1 MTNRYIEDMNTETD
15 AVSFYAE
22 VLCNTGLLIEREKG
36 FLKPDGTSA
45 FPGFVPDDDAQM
57 LDDAHR
63 YATTLLATHGVDV
76 EEVLLFCEAVIVRR
90 ILLRDAS
97 YEPKHIAVRHVADLA
112 GEDDRKREMRRRMC
126 AWENMVE
133 TISVAVPDFVHDEV
147 SNGLAIPADSHP
159 ILRAY
164 VNRIVE
170 YLGEDVTA
178 GMGVA
183 TTGDEQSI
191 IEEMRERA
199 AEVRGDWEM
208 PDESGDIDGDDN
220 DDDPFGW
227 DA

>member
-1 MTNRYIEDMNTETD
+1 MTNQYIEQMNTEID

-22 VLCNTGLLIEREKG
+22 ALCNTGLLIEREKG

-45 FPGFVPDDDAQM
+45 FPGFVPDDEAKA

-76 EEVLLFCEAVIVRR
+76 EEVLLFCESVIVRR
-90 ILLRDAS
+90 ILLQDS
-97 YEPKHIAVRHVADLA
+97 EYSPKHIAVRHVPDLA
-112 GEDDRKREMRRRMC
+112 QEDDRKRETRRRMC

-133 TISVAVPDFVHDEV
+133 TISVAVPNFVHDDV

-164 VNRIVE
+164 VSRIVD
-170 YLGEDVTA
+170 YLGDDVTA
-178 GMGVA
+178 GEGMA
-183 TTGDEQSI
+183 QAGDDQSI
-191 IEEMRERA
+191 IQEMRRRA
-199 AEVRGDWEM
+199 AEVRGEDM
-208 PDESGDIDGDDN
+208 PDESGNIDGEEN